1 MGIPTLIIQRKE
13 LMTATRQ
20 AIMGQGLP
28 PEAPWVVFD
37 FPLFLVDSDL
47 SPIKSKLNEIVYAL
61 TKWQPRNNRK
71 GIISKSPVEVSGS
84 SYEDALA
91 RANDLFLQNNWGDG
105 LALFPPT
112 RSRVDWILSGTDRA
126 GNETVGGGHG
136 KVAPKS
142 GILTY
147 EVLATCMAMAG
158 GRPEYMPVAEA
169 VCKTI
174 IEKQNTMMTSSGGA
188 YQGICVNGPIARQIR
203 LNSGFGLFGPD
214 PNHPAGGAIGR
225 CLSLVL
231 MNVGGHV
238 AGQGTIA
245 EYAEMRYTGLCFAED
260 EDGLP
265 KAWKTFA
272 EEKYQRARGTNSA
285 TFFITFL
292 GGLRPF
298 AHRGSGDEP
307 SFETEMQES
316 FFRAANV
323 MKSVWIANHS
333 PSPGAPGIMFY
344 NSMICNNMAGIGWTK
359 DKIREHLAELLFVT
373 AEEIRDRTDIRRAAA
388 AANVDISRLPARIP
402 LMTNPANINFVCAGG
417 DHPSLAMWLAG
428 VTLLGNIEILL
439 PKNWDLLLRRAE
451 QDLGLPPDV

>member
-1 MGIPTLIIQRKE
+1 MA
-13 LMTATRQ
+13 ATRQ
-20 AIMGQGLP
+20 AVMGQGLP

-37 FPLFLVDSDL
+37 YPLFLVDSDL
-47 SPIKSKLNEIVYAL
+47 TPLKLKYDEIVAAL
-61 TKWQPRNNRK
+61 TKWQPKNNKK
-71 GIISKSPVEVSGS
+71 GVFNKAPVEVTGS
-84 SYEDALA
+84 DFETALA
-91 RANDLFLQNNWGDG
+91 RANQLFLQNNWGDG
-105 LALFPPT
+105 LAIFPPT
-112 RSRVDWILSGTDRA
+112 KNRVEWILTGTDHNR
-126 GNETVGGGHG
+126 NETIGGGPG
-136 KVAPKS
+136 KVAPKA

-158 GRPEYMPVAEA
+158 GRPEHMPVAEA

-188 YQGICVNGPIARQIR
+188 YQGICINGPIAKQIR

-225 CLSLVL
+225 CISLVL

-245 EYAEMRYTGLCFAED
+245 EYGEMRFTGLCFAEN
-260 EDGLP
+260 EDNLP
-265 KAWKTFA
+265 PGWTTFA
-272 EEKYQRARGTNSA
+272 EEKYKRAKGTNSA

-298 AHRGSGDEP
+298 QHRGFGNEP
-307 SFETEMQES
+307 NFQTEMQES

-323 MKSVWIANHS
+323 MKNVSMASHS
-333 PSPGAPGIMFY
+333 PASGSPGIMFY

-359 DKIREHLAELLFVT
+359 DKIRAHLAELLFAT
-373 AEEIRDRTDIRRAAA
+373 PEEVKDRTDIQRAAA
-388 AANVDISRLPARIP
+388 AAKVDLSKLPARIP
-402 LMTNPANINFVCAGG
+402 LMTDSGNINFVCAGG

-428 VTLLGNIEILL
+428 VTFLGNHEIQL
-439 PKNWDLLLRRAE
+439 PKSWDVLLSQAE
-451 QDLGLPPDV
+451 KDLGPLPAV

>member
-1 MGIPTLIIQRKE
+1 MA
-13 LMTATRQ
+13 ATRQ

-47 SPIKSKLNEIVYAL
+47 TPIKEKYGEIVNAL
-61 TKWQPRNNRK
+61 TKWQPKNNRK
-71 GIISKSPVEVSGS
+71 GVINKSPVEVTGND
-84 SYEDALA
+84 YEDALA
-91 RANDLFLQNNWGDG
+91 KANYLFLQSNWGDG
-105 LALFPPT
+105 LAIFPPT
-112 RSRVDWILSGTDRA
+112 RSRVDWILTGTDHNRE
-126 GNETVGGGHG
+126 ETVGGGPG
-136 KVAPKS
+136 KVAPKA

-158 GRPEYMPVAEA
+158 GRAEYMPVAEA

-188 YQGICVNGPIARQIR
+188 YQGVCVNGPIARQIR
-203 LNSGFGLFGPD
+203 LTSGFSLFGPD

-225 CLSLVL
+225 CISLVL

-238 AGQGTIA
+238 AGQGSIA
-245 EYAEMRYTGLCFAED
+245 EYGEMRYTGLCFAEN
-260 EDGLP
+260 EENLP
-265 KAWKTFA
+265 EGWATFA
-272 EEKYQRARGTNSA
+272 EEKYLRAKGTNSA

-307 SFETEMQES
+307 SFEREMQES

-323 MKSVWIANHS
+323 MKSVWITSHS
-333 PSPGAPGIMFY
+333 PSPGMPGIMFY
-344 NSMICNNMAGIGWTK
+344 NSMICNNMARIGWTK
-359 DKIREHLAELLFVT
+359 DKIRAHLAELLFVT
-373 AEEIRDRTDIRRAAA
+373 PEEIKDRTDIQRAAA
-388 AANVDISRLPARIP
+388 AAKVDLSKLPARIP
-402 LMTNPANINFVCAGG
+402 LMTDPKNIHFVCAGG

-428 VTLLGNIEILL
+428 VTLLGNVEIQL
-439 PKNWDLLLRRAE
+439 PKAWAALLDQAE
-451 QDLGLPPDV
+451 QDLGPLPAL

>member
-1 MGIPTLIIQRKE
+1 
-13 LMTATRQ
+13 
-20 AIMGQGLP
+20 MGQGLP

-47 SPIKSKLNEIVYAL
+47 TPIREKYGEIVNAL
-61 TKWQPRNNRK
+61 TKWRPKNNK
-71 GIISKSPVEVSGS
+71 IGVINKAPIELAGS
-84 SYEDALA
+84 DAEEA
-91 RANDLFLQNNWGDG
+91 FAKANYLFLQNNWGDG

-112 RSRVDWILSGTDRA
+112 KKRVDWILAGTDHDRE
-126 GNETVGGGHG
+126 ETVGGGPG
-136 KVAPKS
+136 KIAPKA

-174 IEKQNTMMTSSGGA
+174 LEKQNTLMTSSGGA
-188 YQGICVNGPIARQIR
+188 YQGVCVNGPIARQIR
-203 LNSGFGLFGPD
+203 LTSGFSLFGPD

-225 CLSLVL
+225 CISLVL

-245 EYAEMRYTGLCFAED
+245 EYAEMRYTGLCFAEN
-260 EDGLP
+260 EDNLP
-265 KAWKTFA
+265 KGWTSFA
-272 EEKYQRARGTNSA
+272 EEKYGRARGTNSA

-298 AHRGSGDEP
+298 PHRGTGGEP
-307 SFETEMQES
+307 NFETEMKES

-323 MKSVWIANHS
+323 MKNVWTQSHS
-333 PSPGAPGIMFY
+333 PSPGSPGILFY
-344 NSMICNNMAGIGWTK
+344 NSMICNNMARIGWTK
-359 DKIREHLAELLFVT
+359 DAIRTHLAELLFAT
-373 AEEIRDRTDIRRAAA
+373 PEEIRGRTDIQRAAA
-388 AANVDISRLPARIP
+388 AAKVDLSKLPDRIP
-402 LMTNPANINFVCAGG
+402 LMTDPGNIHFVCAGG

-428 VTLLGNIEILL
+428 VTLLGNVEIRLPRAWEALL
-439 PKNWDLLLRRAE
+439 AQAE
-451 QDLGLPPDV
+451 RDLGSLPPA

>member
-1 MGIPTLIIQRKE
+1 
-13 LMTATRQ
+13 
-20 AIMGQGLP
+20 MGQGLP

-47 SPIKSKLNEIVYAL
+47 TPIKDKFNEIVYTL
-61 TKWQPRNNRK
+61 TKWHPANNKR
-71 GIISKSPVEVSGS
+71 GVIGKSPIEVTGKD
-84 SYEDALA
+84 YENAFA
-91 RANDLFLQNNWGDG
+91 KANYMFLQRNWGDG

-112 RSRVDWILSGTDRA
+112 KSRVDWILTGTDHNRS
-126 GNETVGGGHG
+126 ETVGGGPG
-136 KVAPKS
+136 KIAPKE

-169 VCKTI
+169 VCRTI
-174 IEKQNTMMTSSGGA
+174 IEKQNTLMTSSGGA
-188 YQGICVNGPIARQIR
+188 YQGICVNGPIAKQIR
-203 LNSGFGLFGPD
+203 LTSGFSLFGPD

-225 CLSLVL
+225 CVSLVL

-245 EYAEMRYTGLCFAED
+245 EYGEMRYTGLCFAEN
-260 EDGLP
+260 EDNLP
-265 KAWKTFA
+265 KGWSTFA

-298 AHRGSGDEP
+298 VHRGSGNEP
-307 SFETEMQES
+307 NFETEMQES

-323 MKSVWIANHS
+323 MKSVGTAS
-333 PSPGAPGIMFY
+333 FRPSPGWPGILFY
-344 NSMICNNMAGIGWTK
+344 NSMICNNMARIGWTK
-359 DKIREHLAELLFVT
+359 DKIRIRLAELLFVT
-373 AEEIRDRTDIRRAAA
+373 PEEIRDRTDIQRAAA
-388 AANVDISRLPARIP
+388 AAKADLSKLPARIP
-402 LMTNPANINFVCAGG
+402 LMSNPSNINFVCAGG

-428 VTLLGNIEILL
+428 VILLGNIEIRL
-439 PKNWDLLLRRAE
+439 PKAWENLLKQAE
-451 QDLGLPPDV
+451 QDLGFPPAV